1 MSQLNLE
8 FRHLPAFDRKDF
20 IVSTSNYE
28 AVSWLDKWPNW
39 PKNGLSFYGEPG
51 SGKTHLIHCWKLM
64 TNGLIIESSNLN
76 NLSLKKIYKNSHVAI
91 DNASKLP
98 EEILFHVINICN
110 EENGTIFLL
119 DRKAPAKWNIKLQDL
134 KSRVRSM
141 AVIELKKPDDQLLEL
156 LFKKLFTDRQI
167 KVNDEVVKFLL
178 KRVERNFKDVQN
190 LVDEI
195 DIQSFA
201 NKKEITVPFVSTI
214 LKNMNI

>member
-1 MSQLNLE
+1 
-8 FRHLPAFDRKDF
+8 
-20 IVSTSNYE
+20 
-28 AVSWLDKWPNW
+28 
-39 PKNGLSFYGEPG
+39 
-51 SGKTHLIHCWKLM
+51 M